1 MFRSENSVM
10 LEAFYQK
17 QSILKT
23 NVEIMSTNYK
33 KRKGIF
39 NTVKI
44 LSNPI
49 QINLLATM
57 DQSATVV
64 SR

>member
-1 MFRSENSVM
+1 MFSSENSVM

-33 KRKGIF
+33 KRKGIS
-39 NTVKI
+39 NTVKL
-44 LSNPI
+44 LSNPK
-49 QINLLATM
+49 QKKC
-57 DQSATVV
+57 
-64 SR
+64 